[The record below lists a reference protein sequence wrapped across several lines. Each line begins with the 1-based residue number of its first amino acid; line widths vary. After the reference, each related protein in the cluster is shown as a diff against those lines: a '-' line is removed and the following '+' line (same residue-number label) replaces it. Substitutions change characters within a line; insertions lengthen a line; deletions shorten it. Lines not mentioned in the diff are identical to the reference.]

1 MSRDD
6 DDAEFS
12 LPPTGR
18 SSRRRGR
25 VTAVASATIGGDRYL
40 GQIASETIE
49 DAIVKQATHP
59 GSPATV
65 PLPKRTRRASQ

>member
-12 LPPTGR
+12 LPTGH
-18 SSRRRGR
+18 SSRRRER
-25 VTAVASATIGGDRYL
+25 DTSVASVTFGGGPYT
-40 GQIASETIE
+40 GQIASETMN
-49 DAIVKQATHP
+49 DAIAAQAKHP

-65 PLPKRTRRASQ
+65 PLPKRTRRG